1 MFDKHFE
8 TVLADTD
15 AGRDIHYRLRYQVYC
30 VEAGYEDP
38 EVFRDEM
45 ERDRFDEN
53 SVHFI
58 VRRKATGDWIA
69 AVRLVVG
76 PLCSLPL
83 SEVARIEPG
92 RISEIT
98 AGNVGNVT
106 RLCAEVSRLCVVSD
120 FRRRIH
126 ERKTVYQLAEGPIMR
141 QAEILLRNRRQ
152 APWIM
157 LGLLRAAREYS
168 LRQGIFYWFFLVTG
182 SLVRLLQSQGV
193 DLSVVG
199 QQCNHRGIRRPH
211 LGDIRTGFDS
221 LRIKS
226 PAVHGMFFQRP
237 SYRLF
242 SELEEESAR
251 EIAANE

>member
-8 TVLADTD
+8 TFLADSD
-15 AGRDIHYRLRYQVYC
+15 AGREIHYRLRYQVYC
-30 VEAGYEDP
+30 IETGYEDP
-38 EVFRDEM
+38 EGFRDEK

-76 PLCSLPL
+76 PLCNLPL
-83 SEVARIEPG
+83 NELAQIELAK
-92 RISEIT
+92 ISEMT
-98 AGNVGNVT
+98 DGNANRVT

-141 QAEILLRNRRQ
+141 QPEIFLRDRRQ

-193 DLSVVG
+193 DLSIVG

-221 LRIKS
+221 LQIKS
-226 PAVHGMFFQRP
+226 PAVHGMFFRRP

-242 SELEEESAR
+242 SELEEESTR
-251 EIAANE
+251 EMAANE